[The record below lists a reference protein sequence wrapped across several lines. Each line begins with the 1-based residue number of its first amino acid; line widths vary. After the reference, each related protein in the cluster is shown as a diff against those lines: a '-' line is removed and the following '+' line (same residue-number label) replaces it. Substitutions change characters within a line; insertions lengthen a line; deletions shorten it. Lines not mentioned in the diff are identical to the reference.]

1 MLRSC
6 ESEERGVT
14 AKISDFGLTFKMD
27 EDRTH
32 MSKMCCGTLSHL
44 SPEALLEG
52 HKNKATDVLSR

>member
-27 EDRTH
+27 EARTH
-32 MSKMCCGTLSHL
+32 MSKMCCGTLRYMA
-44 SPEALLEG
+44 PEALLDG
-52 HKNKATDVLSR
+52 HKNTATDV